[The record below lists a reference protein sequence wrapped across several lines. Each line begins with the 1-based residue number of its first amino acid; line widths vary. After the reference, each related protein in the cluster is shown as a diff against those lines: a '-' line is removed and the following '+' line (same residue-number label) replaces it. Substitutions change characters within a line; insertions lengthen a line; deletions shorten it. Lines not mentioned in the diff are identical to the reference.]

1 MSNPI
6 AKAVKFY
13 QKVVPSPLIHAALLG
28 TGAWWATKKLTP
40 TIQDVGIKL
49 ALATTGKA
57 NDPQTLAR
65 AQQVAQQ
72 QRQTPL
78 WQKHVPI
85 TAGILA
91 GLISMAGVTNFDKK
105 WNNWLTWNPPDKLVK
120 KESLNKSASLWEFA
134 GYQPSCKFD
143 QVVNSN
149 AVMDI
154 FRTNP
159 ILRDDSYARNLGT
172 SIVAAAPK
180 FGYQNTTLGNIYDS
194 AMNKFQNKLTLHG
207 IAKQGA
213 KGFIAGSLA
222 GMFTDTVG
230 TVMGLPPSAR
240 APITK
245 SVALGSALYSILT

>member
-6 AKAVKFY
+6 AKAVNFY
-13 QKVVPSPLIHAALLG
+13 QTIIPSPLIHAALLG

-40 TIQDVGIKL
+40 AIQDTGIKL
-49 ALATTGKA
+49 SLATTGKA
-57 NDPQTLAR
+57 NDPQALAK
-65 AQQVAQQ
+65 AQQIAQQ
-72 QRQTPL
+72 QRQLPI
-78 WQKHVPI
+78 WKKHIPNTVG
-85 TAGILA
+85 ALA
-91 GLISMAGVTNFDKK
+91 FLLTMAGVTNFDKK
-105 WNNWLTWNPPDKLVK
+105 WNNWLTWNPANKMVK
-120 KESLNKSASLWEFA
+120 KQSLNKGASLWEFA

-149 AVMDI
+149 AVLDI

-172 SIVAAAPK
+172 SIITAAPK
-180 FGYQNTTLGNIYDS
+180 FGYQNTTLGGIYDS

-213 KGFIAGSLA
+213 KSFIAGSLA

-230 TVMGLPPSAR
+230 TVMGLPPSSR